1 MAYVNLK
8 NTTVDKYDQII
19 YSGDARYKIKITFN
33 GKELEN
39 ADIHLEKMVRS
50 SRVLPDDSSKRFTL
64 DNFVA
69 QTIQL
74 TLHDIDTSII
84 QEPINIS
91 LGTLVDSAKSI
102 YEYVPLG
109 VFNIQEKPTTD
120 KGVTTLKLIDNRV
133 KFDTPYD
140 GSVLI
145 KANNGSVT
153 KKQVLDDICKSV
165 GVINDIT
172 TFLGEDDKLG
182 IYDNTIKAT
191 TYVAYMLEQAG
202 CFAIITREG
211 HLGKVELN
219 NLTTHRIPS
228 SIVEENYSKE
238 KDKSFKVERVVY
250 EDAIRKYDSNT
261 DENVDGSTLQTL
273 YLNAA
278 NPYISSKEQVEN
290 IFAKLKDFEINS
302 VVTQKVM
309 GNPRI
314 DPWDII
320 EVYDYYSK
328 ADTKPILFKTLAN
341 QEMTYT
347 GICLTTY
354 KTEIGQEAQKE
365 NVTISGTPAMKKW
378 AKTEIDNVNGTIT
391 LQAGK
396 IDDTNMALNE
406 TNQSLNNTNT
416 NLQNTKNDLSA
427 AIDET
432 KKVLTDQINN
442 TSNTLDTKIDN
453 TKKDIDTELQTK
465 YYTAK
470 AVDTM
475 VVNAKEGV
483 TNTFS
488 EAGGNNIFRN
498 TGLWFETSGSDR
510 TDTNLYDYWEGKVE
524 KDTTSTD
531 SKKAA
536 NLTLFKL
543 KNGTLSQTQRVANGN
558 YTISF
563 KYKKLVSQ
571 AVCSVN
577 INGNTISLTAMTDT
591 EIVEPLKV
599 TSNTIKVSFTT
610 NADNSLIVYDIMV
623 NAGTVKLAYSQNQN
637 EVTTDTVSISKGI
650 TIQSDKTN
658 TKLKANSDGI
668 RITDKSDKVIT
679 NFTNAGIKTNDIL
692 ANGEVVIPPLKII
705 AYTSGN
711 KTGWNIVAAVKGSDY

>member
-1 MAYVNLK
+1 MIEIYFDNKYIDNSNYALIKQDYKIFDNEFMLG
-8 NTTVDKYDQII
+8 TTVSNSFTIEVPKAAFTDIPKEVTIKIDNKDYAHLIVDKYEEKD
-19 YSGDARYKIKITFN
+19 N
-33 GKELEN
+33 GIVSFTL
-39 ADIHLEKMVRS
+39 ADKMVLFNFNYDAS
-50 SRVLPDDSSKRFTL
+50 SIVPCTTL
-64 DNFVA
+64 D
-69 QTIQL
+69 IL
-74 TLHDIDTSII
+74 KDICKKAGV
-84 QEPINIS
+84 E
-91 LGTLVDSAKSI
+91 LGTTEFDNDDIK
-102 YEYVPLG
+102 
-109 VFNIQEKPTTD
+109 
-120 KGVTTLKLIDNRV
+120 VTWYDNRV
-133 KFDTPYD
+133 TARDYLSYLAEINGGFARIGKDGKLYLSKF
-140 GSVLI
+140 
-145 KANNGSVT
+145 NNIPKNV
-153 KKQVLDDICKSV
+153 DINSC
-165 GVINDIT
+165 
-172 TFLGEDDKLG
+172 EDPKLG
-182 IYDNTIKAT
+182 QHHKI
-191 TYVAYMLEQAG
+191 
-202 CFAIITREG
+202 
-211 HLGKVELN
+211 
-219 NLTTHRIPS
+219 
-228 SIVEENYSKE
+228 
-238 KDKSFKVERVVY
+238 ERVVY
-250 EDAIRKYDSNT
+250 DNGIVKYETSK
-261 DENVDGSTLQTL
+261 DETLETL
-273 YLNAA
+273 YLNTSNVYITTEEVFNKIA
-278 NPYISSKEQVEN
+278 NNILNLEFYSYSTGNCIIDDSIIAGDLINYTDGTNNYQSIAQYSLEYNGGWIGGYELNIDSKHQQETKQIGMSSMIKSLQTTVDRDKNELVIQVTE
-290 IFAKLKDFEINS
+290 
-302 VVTQKVM
+302 T
-309 GNPRI
+309 
-314 DPWDII
+314 
-320 EVYDYYSK
+320 
-328 ADTKPILFKTLAN
+328 
-341 QEMTYT
+341 
-347 GICLTTY
+347 
-354 KTEIGQEAQKE
+354 KTELATKVSSDEVDKKITNSESKTNQSIQGVKDSLTKTNTNLE
-365 NVTISGTPAMKKW
+365 NT
-378 AKTEIDNVNGTIT
+378 KTE
-391 LQAGK
+391 LQGN

-427 AIDET
+427 TIDET

-465 YYTAK
+465 YYTAE

-610 NADNSLIVYDIMV
+610 NTDNSLIVYDIMV

-668 RITDKSDKVIT
+668 RITDKSDNVIT

-692 ANGEVVIPPLKII
+692 ANGEIVIPPLKII
-705 AYTSGN
+705 AYTGNN